1 MSDPFAPI
9 AGTAKK
15 PAVRK
20 RSAPAGAPAE
30 AIVVPVPPTAPAPP
44 SHLPKLGKPSAVW
57 PYYDAAGGLLGYVHR
72 YDCSDGKQF
81 RPVTLW
87 RSSAGVL
94 KWNFKS
100 WPEPRPLYGLRRLAE
115 SPTAPVLIVE
125 GEKAADAAARL
136 LPGFVVVTSPNGSK
150 SARKTDWSPLEARE
164 VVIWPDADAAG
175 LQYARDVAGLVTEE
189 VSRFV
194 KATKSR
200 ASTAA
205 ARVIVPPES
214 VADGWDAADA
224 EREGMTAEQALEL
237 IDAAVSP
244 DEPPASD
251 SAEKDAGEDGGDDKS
266 AGGGRKRT
274 PQRDLL
280 IGLTAFVEL
289 WHDAGRIAY
298 ASFQVLDHREHWSV
312 RSREFRMWLSGQF
325 YEETG
330 AAIGG
335 QALEDGIRIL
345 EARAVNEGC
354 LYECF
359 TRVGQAE
366 GNIYLD
372 LGDAS
377 WRAVEITPTGWDVV
391 AAPRLKLLRSP
402 SMRSLPMPEH
412 GYLIEELRRFVNVK
426 ADHDFMLVVAFI
438 VAALRHRGPFPILV
452 INGEAGTGKSLFS
465 RFVRS
470 MVDPSAAAIRA
481 VPRDDRDLVVSASN
495 SWILAFDNLSSVPAW
510 LADAL
515 CRLATGSGFATRALH
530 TDRDEMIFDG
540 ARPIILNG
548 IPNLTDRAD
557 LADRSVTVHLR
568 AIPEKERQPEDEL
581 VAAFEEARPRILGAL
596 LDAVSRAL
604 GNVASVKL
612 ERSPRMADFVK
623 WTTAAEPGLGWEP
636 GAFLAAYD
644 ANRHDVSEATFE
656 ADSIA
661 VAIWSLLKIG
671 EKYKAGFEGTA
682 AELLEAINGQAT
694 EATKK
699 GKYWPANAAQLGNRV
714 VRATPLLRAK
724 GCVIERRHSG
734 VRTITIV
741 PPSLGF

>member
-1 MSDPFAPI
+1 MSNPFAPI
-9 AGTAKK
+9 TGIAKK
-15 PAVRK
+15 AANAK
-20 RSAPAGAPAE
+20 KGAAAGASAE
-30 AIVVPVPPTAPAPP
+30 TIVAPVPATAPAPP
-44 SHLPKLGKPSAVW
+44 DHLPKLGKPSAVW

-72 YDCSDGKQF
+72 YEASDGKQF
-81 RPVTLW
+81 RPLTLW
-87 RSSAGVL
+87 RSTAGAL

-100 WPEPRPLYGLRRLAE
+100 WPEARPLYGLRQLAE
-115 SPTAPVLIVE
+115 RPAAPVLVVE

-150 SARKTDWSPLEARE
+150 SARRADWSVLKARD

-175 LQYARDVAGLVTEE
+175 LQYARDVAEVVTEE
-189 VSRFV
+189 ISKF
-194 KATKSR
+194 AQMTKGRGS
-200 ASTAA
+200 AA
-205 ARVIVPPES
+205 AIRVIVPLERA
-214 VADGWDAADA
+214 ADAWDAADA
-224 EREGMTAEQALEL
+224 EQEGMTTEQALEL
-237 IDAAVSP
+237 VDAAVSP
-244 DEPPASD
+244 DELPAAD
-251 SAEKDAGEDGGDDKS
+251 SPERDDGDDDKS
-266 AGGGRKRT
+266 AAGSRKRT
-274 PQRDLL
+274 PQRDAL
-280 IGLTAFVEL
+280 IGLTELVEL
-289 WHDAGRIAY
+289 WHDAGRNAF
-298 ASFQVLDHREHWSV
+298 ASFQVVDHREHWSV

-325 YEETG
+325 YDKTR

-345 EARAVNEGC
+345 EARAVNEGP

-366 GNIYLD
+366 RKIYLD
-372 LGDAS
+372 LGDSS
-377 WRAVEITPTGWDVV
+377 WRAVEVTPTGWDVV
-391 AAPRLKLLRSP
+391 AAPPLKLLRSP
-402 SMRSLPMPEH
+402 SMRSLPVPEH

-426 ADHDFMLVVAFI
+426 TDDDFMLVVAFI
-438 VAALRHRGPFPILV
+438 VAAMRHRGPFPILV
-452 INGEAGTGKSLFS
+452 INGEAGTGKSMFS

-470 MVDPSAAAIRA
+470 LVDPSAAAIRA
-481 VPRDDRDLVVSASN
+481 VPRDDRDLVVSAGN

-557 LADRSVTVHLR
+557 LADRSATVHLR
-568 AIPEKERQPEDEL
+568 AIPEHERQPEDEL

-596 LDAVSRAL
+596 LDAVSSAL
-604 GNVASVKL
+604 RNIAGVRL

-636 GAFLAAYD
+636 GAFLAAYN

-661 VAIWSLLKIG
+661 VAIWSLLTIG

-682 AELLEAINGQAT
+682 AELLEAINSQAT
-694 EATKK
+694 EAAKK
-699 GKYWPANAAQLGNRV
+699 GKYWPVNAAQLGNRV
-714 VRATPLLRAK
+714 VRAAPLLRTK
-724 GCVIERRHSG
+724 GCIIERRHSG